1 MNLFRLWDVI
11 CLKELFDL
19 FYKEFE
25 NFCHKMIDDDDTLD
39 VQSEACLIV
48 LGKRKE
54 LESWRRQ
61 LSQ

>member
-1 MNLFRLWDVI
+1 MEELAAYMQ
-11 CLKELFDL
+11 ELFDL
-19 FYKEFE
+19 SYEEFE
-25 NFCHKMIDDDDTLD
+25 NFCHKMIDGNDTLD
-39 VQSEACLIV
+39 VQLETWLIA